1 MVTNREARFG
11 RSDSA
16 GTPEAV
22 YQIGGTVFD
31 ATGGAL
37 VPVGNAWVR
46 VLDRAGAP
54 LRSTSTDAQG
64 RFRFN
69 RVPGGEFQLEFR
81 AVGLPVPPN
90 RSVLVPS
97 ASGDYDLTF
106 V

>member
-11 RSDSA
+11 RSDSS
-16 GTPEAV
+16 GTFEAL

-31 ATGGAL
+31 ATSGTP
-37 VPVGNAWVR
+37 VPVGNAWVH
-46 VLDRAGAP
+46 VLNQASAP
-54 LRSTSTDAQG
+54 LRSILTDSQG

-69 RVPGGEFQLEFR
+69 RLPGGEYQLEFR

-90 RSVLVPS
+90 RTVLVPS